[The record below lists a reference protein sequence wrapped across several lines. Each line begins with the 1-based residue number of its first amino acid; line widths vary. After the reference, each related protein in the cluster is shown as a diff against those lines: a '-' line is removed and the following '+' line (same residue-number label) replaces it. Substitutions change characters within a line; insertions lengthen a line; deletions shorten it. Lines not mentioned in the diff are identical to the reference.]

1 MTNQI
6 SMKSSSN
13 LGVSSCKQLNSL
25 NPTVYKLYPSRNKIK
40 ININDNINNIKK
52 ITNFFVSSMLSQP
65 YIKSYFDNSKDLE
78 LIGNPDNQIIIQN
91 NEKRNDLI
99 KARFVINDIIYTFYR
114 HLKTFVNQT
123 TPLDF

>member
-13 LGVSSCKQLNSL
+13 LSVSNCKQPNSR

-40 ININDNINNIKK
+40 ININDNINNSIS
-52 ITNFFVSSMLSQP
+52 IQFFSSMLSQP

-91 NEKRNDLI
+91 NEKEMI
-99 KARFVINDIIYTFYR
+99 S
-114 HLKTFVNQT
+114 
-123 TPLDF
+123 

>member
-1 MTNQI
+1 MTNKI

-13 LGVSSCKQLNSL
+13 LSVSSCKQPNSL
-25 NPTVYKLYPSRNKIK
+25 NPTVYKLYSSRNKIK
-40 ININDNINNIKK
+40 ININDNINNSIS
-52 ITNFFVSSMLSQP
+52 IQFFSSMLSQP

-78 LIGNPDNQIIIQN
+78 LFGNPDNQFIIQN

-99 KARFVINDIIYTFYR
+99 KDRFVINDIIYTCYR
-114 HLKTFVNQT
+114 HIKTFVNQT

>member
-13 LGVSSCKQLNSL
+13 LSVSSCKQPNSL

-40 ININDNINNIKK
+40 ININDNINNIQN
-52 ITNFFVSSMLSQP
+52 TFFLSSMLSQP

-91 NEKRNDLI
+91 NEK
-99 KARFVINDIIYTFYR
+99 K
-114 HLKTFVNQT
+114 K
-123 TPLDF
+123 